1 MDIDSFWE
9 YADPASS
16 EGRFRSAL
24 SSAQRDERL
33 ELLTQIARSYGLRQR
48 FAEAHELLNEVEK
61 ELADAGPRPRI
72 RYLLERGRTHNSGG
86 EAEKARVFF
95 VEAWDLHDMGRF
107 AEALPVF
114 EEALAVWLARGKPK
128 QILVAKWSVARCLR
142 SLGRNE
148 DALAILHELE
158 AEHGAADSIDG
169 TVFEEIAEN
178 LAALGEVN

>member
-1 MDIDSFWE
+1 M
-9 YADPASS
+9 
-16 EGRFRSAL
+16 
-24 SSAQRDERL
+24 
-33 ELLTQIARSYGLRQR
+33 
-48 FAEAHELLNEVEK
+48 
-61 ELADAGPRPRI
+61 
-72 RYLLERGRTHNSGG
+72 
-86 EAEKARVFF
+86 EKARALF
-95 VEAWDLHDMGRF
+95 VEAWDEAQSAHQEGLAVDAAHMVAITYRGSPEAIEWNQRGLELARPSEDPKALALIPAMLNNHAWDLHDMGRF